1 MTDRNTRYEALV
13 FADSAEEA
21 IEIAAEALPKQSALA
36 TSDAWD
42 VSAEHGPNSWTVRI
56 TYKAARKA
64 EDQSN

>member
-21 IEIAAEALPKQSALA
+21 IEIAAEALPKQSVMA
-36 TSDAWD
+36 TSKAWD
-42 VSAEHGPNSWTVRI
+42 ASAEHGAKSWMVRI
-56 TYKAARKA
+56 TYKAARHA

>member
-13 FADSAEEA
+13 
-21 IEIAAEALPKQSALA
+21 IEIAAEALPRQSVLA

-42 VSAEHGPNSWTVRI
+42 ASAEHGPNSWTVRI
-56 TYKAARKA
+56 TYTAARQA